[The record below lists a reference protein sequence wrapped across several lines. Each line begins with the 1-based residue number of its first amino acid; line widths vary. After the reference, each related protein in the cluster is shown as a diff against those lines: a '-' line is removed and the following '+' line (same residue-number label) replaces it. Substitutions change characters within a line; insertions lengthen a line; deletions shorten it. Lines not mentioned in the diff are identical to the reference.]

1 MIDFSSVVITPTT
14 GDKKVLDAIRSVAK
28 QTQKNVKHLLVVD
41 GGRFRGNLPSTI
53 EDENINLRIVQLDS
67 NTGSEGFYGHRI
79 YAGFSHLVNEPYV
92 FFLDQ
97 DNWYEPNHVES
108 LIETINKNNYDWAYS
123 LRNICENNNNS
134 IKIPDNCESLG
145 KWPVWTSH
153 TANQQLHYHV
163 DTSSYA
169 FKREFLLRVGGAWH
183 QGYGGDRIFLQIV
196 TQQLKHTN
204 YGTSGQYTLNYRLD
218 GNPNSLSK
226 DFILKGNE
234 ITYKIYGGKY
244 PWQKT

>member
-1 MIDFSSVVITPTT
+1 MLNFDAVVITPTT
-14 GDKKVLDAIRSVAK
+14 GDEKVIDAVRSVAK
-28 QTQKNVKHLLVVD
+28 QTHKNTKHLLVVD
-41 GGRFRGNLPSTI
+41 GGRFKGKLPAHI
-53 EDENINLRIVQLDS
+53 LDENMNLKIVQLDE

-79 YAGFSHLVNEPYV
+79 YAGFSYLVNEPYV

-97 DNWYEPNHVES
+97 DNWYEPDHVES

-123 LRNICENNNNS
+123 LRNICEDKPDGE
-134 IKIPDNCESLG
+134 KIPDNCESLG

-153 TANQQLHYHV
+153 IPDQQIHFHV

-169 FKREFLLRVGGAWH
+169 FKKDFLVKVGGAWH

-204 YGTSGQYTLNYRLD
+204 YGTSGKYTLNYRLD
-218 GNPNSLSK
+218 GNPKSLSK
-226 DFILKGNE
+226 DFILQGNKAMSQ
-234 ITYKIYGGKY
+234 IYKDNF
-244 PWQKT
+244 PWQNI